1 MQGVV
6 IEAGQLQT
14 SLGASLLAPMQKS
27 KAGGQKIGVR
37 LVGQG
42 TVGAVTLEPSSIDF
56 GTVAVGFPA
65 VCDITLLN
73 QSGGNLCYSITCTA
87 VPMREAVP
95 SLSAAESSPD
105 ANGSLAQLTEQMD
118 SAQSAEVED
127 DGSALHL
134 VVEDPQGFLPAR
146 ATKTLRLTLNPSRR
160 KQYRLQLVCQTA
172 TAQSSSTALS
182 TAPLP
187 ANLSSPPVCAG
198 IEAFS
203 TYPTVMIT
211 DIACQG
217 LDKPFVW
224 NQMSCSQINTQL
236 AAEMTE
242 VWELLHHACM
252 HEMNWSLLQQLQPL
266 AVLSVTVCMVFCQLL
281 QAGHRS
287 QTTLAIDQHDLQR
300 LCMALQL
307 KHIILRISTRHVNR
321 RKAHVIK
328 TCFTVRK
335 CPFV

>member
-1 MQGVV
+1 MQGSFAVQPQLGVLHGNERQMVTWTFVPADKATYDVSATCSYDSPANPMQGVLT
-6 IEAGQLQT
+6 EAGHPRT
-14 SLGASLLAPMQKS
+14 SLGDSALAPMQKIEARG
-27 KAGGQKIGVR
+27 KQVGVR

-42 TVGAVTLEPSSIDF
+42 TVGAVTLEPSSLDF

-65 VCDITLLN
+65 VRDITLLN

-87 VPMREAVP
+87 VPVTEAVP

-105 ANGSLAQLTEQMD
+105 AKHSLAQLTEQTN
-118 SAQSAEVED
+118 SAQSAED

-134 VVEDPQGFLPAR
+134 VVEEPQGFLPAR

-187 ANLSSPPVCAG
+187 PNLSSPPVCAG

-217 LDKPFVW
+217 LDKTFVW
-224 NQMSCSQINTQL
+224 KQMSCSQINTQL

-242 VWELLHHACM
+242 VWFLMHQACM
-252 HEMNWSLLQQLQPL
+252 HRNQLVTVSTAPAL
-266 AVLSVTVCMVFCQLL
+266 AVRLMIIFIVFCQL
-281 QAGHRS
+281 
-287 QTTLAIDQHDLQR
+287 I
-300 LCMALQL
+300 
-307 KHIILRISTRHVNR
+307 
-321 RKAHVIK
+321 
-328 TCFTVRK
+328 
-335 CPFV
+335 